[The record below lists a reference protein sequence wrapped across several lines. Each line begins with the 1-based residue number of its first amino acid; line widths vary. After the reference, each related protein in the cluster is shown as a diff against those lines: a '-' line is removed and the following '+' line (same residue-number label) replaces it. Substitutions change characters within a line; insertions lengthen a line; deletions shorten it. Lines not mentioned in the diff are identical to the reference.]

1 MRQDPEHTGR
11 SRRQFLRDTA
21 LAGVA
26 TMSGLVGV
34 SASAEAAPSGS
45 RVAVLGGGV
54 AGLSAALELAERNF
68 RVRSMSARR
77 WAGRRGVSRCRRVR
91 LVGVDRCLASMD
103 FGFSWFLLEP
113 W

>member
-1 MRQDPEHTGR
+1 TGR

-34 SASAEAAPSGS
+34 AASGEAAPAGS

-54 AGLSAALELAERNF
+54 AGLAAALEVAERNL
-68 RVRSMSARR
+68 RVRSMGARR
-77 WAGRRGVSRCRRVR
+77 WAGRRGVDRCRRVG
-91 LVGVDRCLASMD
+91 LVHVDRCLASMD
-103 FGFSWFLLEP
+103 FGFSWFFLG
-113 W
+113 